1 MPNIGH
7 PVRPGAVAQP
17 PPRDECVP
25 DTRPL
30 IVGIGGTAR
39 PTSSTELA
47 LETAL
52 AAAREGGA
60 RTKLFGGAILSQLPL
75 YLTETPDDCE
85 AAREFVETVRA
96 ADGVIIASPSYHGTI
111 SGLVK
116 NAIDYLEATAT
127 DRRVYLDNLPV
138 GLIATAFG
146 WQGAGSTL
154 AALRSVVHALRGWPT
169 PFGAAINVS
178 GGLSLSGADCDA
190 AATEQLGRVGEQ
202 VLAAIM
208 SARHRA

>member
-1 MPNIGH
+1 
-7 PVRPGAVAQP
+7 
-17 PPRDECVP
+17 
-25 DTRPL
+25 
-30 IVGIGGTAR
+30 
-39 PTSSTELA
+39 
-47 LETAL
+47 
-52 AAAREGGA
+52 
-60 RTKLFGGAILSQLPL
+60 L
-75 YLTETPDDCE
+75 YLTETPDDCD
-85 AAREFVETVRA
+85 AARELVGAVRA

-178 GGLSLSGADCDA
+178 GGLSLSGADWDA
-190 AATEQLGRVGEQ
+190 VATEQLGRVGEQ

-208 SARHRA
+208 SAQHRA